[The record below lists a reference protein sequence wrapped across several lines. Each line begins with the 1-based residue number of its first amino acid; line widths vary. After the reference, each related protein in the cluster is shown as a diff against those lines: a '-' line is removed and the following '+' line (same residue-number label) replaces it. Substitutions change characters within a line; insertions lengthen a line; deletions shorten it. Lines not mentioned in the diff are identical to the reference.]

1 MIMLRRI
8 ADCKDDYNLSIESV
22 DLLRGEVRP
31 RLEGQS
37 INSFGQGKIVRQ
49 KMSGATISVGG
60 SFSNLSPTAVGVFDL
75 KSHGHAAGRS
85 SARCV
90 QHVGG
95 DCAHWLISF
104 SNLNRVIFR
113 CSSAAPRN
121 SVPRSFRKRSFK
133 APSTSSESFPVAQTM
148 KMKPKRSSYSRFPAA
163 KAALVSVAAACTP
176 DCSRSDQLRA
186 CSDCAA
192 AAFCSPI
199 FG

>member
-8 ADCKDDYNLSIESV
+8 ADCKDDYNLWIESV

-37 INSFGQGKIVRQ
+37 INAFGQGKIGQ
-49 KMSGATISVGG
+49 KVSGPTISVGG
-60 SFSNLSPTAVGVFDL
+60 SFSNLPPTAVGVFDL

-85 SARCV
+85 SARGI
-90 QHVGG
+90 QQVGG

-104 SNLNRVIFR
+104 SNLNPVIFR

-133 APSTSSESFPVAQTM
+133 APSISSESFPVAQTM